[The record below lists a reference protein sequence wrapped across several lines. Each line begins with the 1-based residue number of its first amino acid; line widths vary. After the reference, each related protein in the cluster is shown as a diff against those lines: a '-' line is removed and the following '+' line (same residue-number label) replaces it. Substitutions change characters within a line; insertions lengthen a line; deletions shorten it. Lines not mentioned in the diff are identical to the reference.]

1 MAKKKKS
8 MGLKMKLKK
17 EVAVPKKNLE
27 LLYMTEQKVNVK
39 SFADI
44 LEKEANVEVNVWDQ
58 LEIMEFIMP
67 SKEIADFETMT
78 DYMDDEEDLSFMK
91 ERNVK
96 TVYAITVSE
105 EAFQE
110 FKRYMDQI
118 ISQFGG
124 FLCSDSDDF
133 HPFY

>member
-1 MAKKKKS
+1 MANKKKS
-8 MGLKMKLKK
+8 TSLKMKLKK
-17 EVAVPKKNLE
+17 EVVPPKKNLE

-39 SFADI
+39 SFADV
-44 LEKEANVEVNVWDQ
+44 LEQEANVEVNVWDQ
-58 LEIMEFIMP
+58 LEILEFIMP
-67 SKEIADFETMT
+67 FKETADFETMT

-105 EAFQE
+105 AAFQE
-110 FKRYMDQI
+110 FKCYMDKI
-118 ISQFGG
+118 ISQYGG